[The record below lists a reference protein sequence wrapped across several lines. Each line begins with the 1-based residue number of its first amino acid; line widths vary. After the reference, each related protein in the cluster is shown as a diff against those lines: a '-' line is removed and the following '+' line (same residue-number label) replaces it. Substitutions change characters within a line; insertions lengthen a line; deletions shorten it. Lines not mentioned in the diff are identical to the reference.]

1 MGGKTVNPNWVSGHY
16 KAIDRSVDTSVG
28 SWVFQAEDTP
38 WTPGTSVYNIGLVIG
53 WGESAAQTTS
63 TSSGTITLQFA
74 VNGGSFTTV
83 TASTAVKYAN
93 SAAVTDG
100 GTYGTAYTSAPTG
113 VASWAG
119 TGEYDE
125 NNSVSAQTPVDQYFE
140 ALFVLEID
148 PAQLNDN
155 DVLTFQL
162 LHGGAGWDAV
172 DTTPQITVN
181 KPNAYSLTADVGSY
195 TITGQTAQVLKS
207 SLLTADNGS
216 YTSTGQAAT
225 ITWTPVTGYE
235 ITADAGSYTIAGQA
249 ATITYLQNFAVTAD
263 AGAYSVTGQAAT
275 LLKTNIL
282 VAEQGTYTQTGQDAT
297 VFYGV
302 PPRRASLLM
311 EDGSFLLQE
320 DDSKL
325 LTEPVEY
332 MVISNN
338 GTITI
343 TGQSADLS
351 RSYNVAVDAGSY
363 TLTGQTATVIKTTIL
378 NASSGTYSVTGQ
390 SATILRDVLLTAQHG
405 TYPVTGQDA
414 TIVQDYV
421 LPGDSGTYSTT
432 GQSATIKQD
441 YVLTADSGTY
451 SVSGQ
456 VASVYVDRVLDAFP
470 GTYTTVGKSAAVVYA
485 SIYPDP
491 SYVLEGI
498 TYGPGGI
505 YIGTM
510 VALTDSVK
518 IDLVSG
524 KLVKPINNKVVM
536 TL

>member
-1 MGGKTVNPNWVSGHY
+1 MPKVLSSITVDAPTGSISVAPSDTFAFTGSPTFSGSGGTQRYDFKWEVDSGGGY
-16 KAIDRSVDTSVG
+16 VTI
-28 SWVFQAEDTP
+28 
-38 WTPGTSVYNIGLVIG
+38 
-53 WGESAAQTTS
+53 AA
-63 TSSGTITLQFA
+63 SGTGLITA
-74 VNGGSFTTV
+74 GTNPVVNTNSTTPNSITV
-83 TASTAVKYAN
+83 TAD
-93 SAAVTDG
+93 AA
-100 GTYGTAYTSAPTG
+100 GTYTIRMVGAPTSG
-113 VASWAG
+113 
-119 TGEYDE
+119 
-125 NNSVSAQTPVDQYFE
+125 
-140 ALFVLEID
+140 
-148 PAQLNDN
+148 
-155 DVLTFQL
+155 
-162 LHGGAGWDAV
+162 
-172 DTTPQITVN
+172 
-181 KPNAYSLTADVGSY
+181 GSY
-195 TITGQTAQVLKS
+195 TVISATRSVTVLNAYAITANSGTYSQ
-207 SLLTADNGS
+207 
-216 YTSTGQAAT
+216 TGQAAT
-225 ITWTPVTGYE
+225 ITKAHVLPADNGSYSLTGQAATIDYVAGPSGYE
-235 ITADAGSYTIAGQA
+235 VIADSGTYSLTGQT
-249 ATITYLQNFAVTAD
+249 ATITYLQNFPIAAD
-263 AGAYSVTGQAAT
+263 FGTYSVSGQAAT
-275 LLKTNIL
+275 LLKSNIL

-470 GTYTTVGKSAAVVYA
+470 GTYTTVGRAAAVVYA

-518 IDLVSG
+518 VDLVSG